1 MCDKNLLLE
10 LSKERIYDEVKKILL
25 KSPSPSVAFI
35 LLKKLNALK
44 YLHPLD
50 RVSAHD
56 FSFIIQ
62 ALDRMKN
69 FTIQTER
76 TNIFL
81 FLAVLCYTFTKEELE
96 IFITSLTNKNNL
108 ADNIYTLTNTKFKNS
123 YSDSE
128 LLFLATKVNIELFL
142 MFCQIIYLSVEKEV
156 FAQLKKRAVK
166 LNVLNKK
173 QEALLRGR
181 DLLLLG
187 LTPSKKYSEI
197 LSLAYDKQLK
207 LELTSYKEAFK
218 WLKSYLL

>member
-69 FTIQTER
+69 FTNQIRQ

-81 FLAVLCYTFTKEELE
+81 FLAVLCYSFTKEELE

-142 MFCQIIYLSVEKEV
+142 MFCQVIHLGVEKEI

-166 LNVLNKK
+166 LNILNKK